1 MPKVSLPRLMTRQD
15 VEDCC
20 RGEKYFATDCIRLL
34 LSLRKTKKHKVVAA
48 EVAVADAMRKWR
60 DLM

>member
-1 MPKVSLPRLMTRQD
+1 MPKKIQRQKLLP
-15 VEDCC
+15 E
-20 RGEKYFATDCIRLL
+20 GKKYFATDCIRLP
-34 LSLRKTKKHKVVAA
+34 LSLRKTKKHKLVAA

>member
-1 MPKVSLPRLMTRQD
+1 MNKKHFPSFGPRLD
-15 VEDCC
+15 YL
-20 RGEKYFATDCIRLL
+20 RGKTYFATDCIRLP